1 MTATSITQDQ
11 LKELLRY
18 CPASGVFVWKLTRG
32 PRAVKGSIA
41 GRINNTGYA
50 QIGIYGKRHSSHRLA
65 YLYMT
70 GEFPPN
76 DIDHINGVKDD
87 NRWCNIRAVTR
98 TENLQNRRLPRSNT
112 SGTIGVTW
120 HKGNK
125 MWRALITINR
135 KQILIGY
142 FHIKEDAVSARKS
155 ADLKY
160 GFHPNHGR
168 KA

>member
-1 MTATSITQDQ
+1 MAEASITQDQ

-18 CPASGVFVWKLTRG
+18 CPDSGVFVWKITIG
-32 PRAVKGSIA
+32 PRAIAGSVA
-41 GRINNTGYA
+41 GRINHTGYA
-50 QIGIYGKRHSSHRLA
+50 QIGIYGKRRAAHRLA

-76 DIDHINGVKDD
+76 EIDHINGVKDD

-98 TENLQNRRLPRSNT
+98 TENLQNRRIHRTNT
-112 SGTIGVTW
+112 SGTMGVTW

-125 MWRALITINR
+125 KWRALITIDR

-142 FHIKEDAVSARKS
+142 FDVKEDAISARKL
-155 ADLKY
+155 AEVEHN
-160 GFHPNHGR
+160 FHPNHGR
-168 KA
+168 K